1 MLDETLSIHEKLE
14 HLIYFLQYI
23 GNVLK
28 EESVELKEETLK
40 LKKQFKNIDYENG
53 SLFTYFRVISL
64 IQNHAN
70 SFDIPLSVFSLDDF
84 KPDILLVDKTDQ
96 NN

>member
-1 MLDETLSIHEKLE
+1 M
-14 HLIYFLQYI
+14 
-23 GNVLK
+23 
-28 EESVELKEETLK
+28 ELKEETLK